1 MTGTRDLV
9 LVAVT
14 VVAAAAW
21 AVATVVDGSS
31 PTQALPAATTVALA
45 VGAVIERSRSG
56 LPASATTTPPWFVP
70 AVLLVASAG
79 AVAWGLRDDPAAGA
93 RVGVAAL
100 VMASPAATILGAPL
114 AFAVGASRARA
125 HGVQLRDLDT
135 VRATSRLDTLVLE
148 KDGTVTTGDLTVV
161 SVEPV
166 EPDHDRNLRWFAGA
180 LEKASDHRVGR
191 AVATLSARGQLSD
204 VEVVDGLGIRGSVD
218 RHPVRVGSPE
228 WIGIDIRPTIWTTV
242 GVEVDGRALGSITVA
257 DDVRPDLTRDVA
269 RLTALG
275 LDLVLVS
282 GDGDERTRHVAGLAG
297 IDRFHAAC
305 DAARTGEVVTSLVAD
320 GLVVATAGTTPS
332 DGATLAFT
340 TPDEPVAGR
349 PVIVVDDLAPARIAD
364 AVEAARAT
372 GWRVR
377 RSGRVAVLLGAI
389 GVAAALTGVAGAV
402 VMAATAAGIAAV
414 TAAVATSG

>member
-1 MTGTRDLV
+1 
-9 LVAVT
+9 
-14 VVAAAAW
+14 
-21 AVATVVDGSS
+21 
-31 PTQALPAATTVALA
+31 
-45 VGAVIERSRSG
+45 
-56 LPASATTTPPWFVP
+56 
-70 AVLLVASAG
+70 
-79 AVAWGLRDDPAAGA
+79 
-93 RVGVAAL
+93 
-100 VMASPAATILGAPL
+100 MASPAATILGAPL
-114 AFAVGASRARA
+114 AFSVGASRARA

-218 RHPVRVGSPE
+218 RHPVRVGSPD

-297 IDRFHAAC
+297 ISQFHSAC
-305 DAARTGEVVTSLVAD
+305 DAARTGEVVRSLVAD
-320 GLVVATAGTTPS
+320 GLVVATVGTTAS

-377 RSGRVAVLLGAI
+377 RSGRVAVLLGAL